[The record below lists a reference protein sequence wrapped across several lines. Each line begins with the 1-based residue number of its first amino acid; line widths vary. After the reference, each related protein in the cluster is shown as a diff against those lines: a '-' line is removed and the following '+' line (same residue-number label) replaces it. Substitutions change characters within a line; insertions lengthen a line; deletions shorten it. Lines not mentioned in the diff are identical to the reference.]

1 MCNSA
6 RIKMQMNTEQTK
18 ETITL
23 GGGCFW
29 CIEAIY
35 QELSGVIKVVS
46 GYSGGKVTN
55 PSYEQVCS
63 GTTGHAEVIQITFN
77 PEIIT
82 FKKILSV
89 FFSIHD
95 PTTTNRQGNDVG
107 TQYRSVIFYHT
118 SKQNKTA
125 LEVIEELNGV
135 GTFENDIV
143 TEVAPFKEF
152 YEAENYHRDYFKLNT
167 SQPYCKV
174 VIQPKVE
181 NFRKNN
187 RDNLKDFK
195 LKL

>member
-1 MCNSA
+1 
-6 RIKMQMNTEQTK
+6 MNTEQTK

-29 CIEAIY
+29 CIEAVY
-35 QELSGVIKVVS
+35 QELGGVIEVVS
-46 GYSGGKVTN
+46 GYSGGKVIN

-82 FKKILSV
+82 FKKILNV
-89 FFSIHD
+89 FFSIHN
-95 PTTTNRQGNDVG
+95 PTTANRQGNDIG

-118 SKQNKTA
+118 LEQNQIA
-125 LEVIEELNGV
+125 LEVIEELNGA

-152 YEAENYHRDYFKLNT
+152 YEAENYHQDYFKLNA

-181 NFRKNN
+181 KFRKNN
-187 RDNLKDFK
+187 RDNLKNVK